1 MAENGK
7 SKTDVVARA
16 GAKNRIACCK
26 HCGNKVEI
34 VLAVSP
40 TGKKRMKRVCC
51 EC

>member
-7 SKTDVVARA
+7 SKTDVGARTV
-16 GAKNRIACCK
+16 AKNRVERCK
-26 HCGNKVEI
+26 YCGNKIEV

-51 EC
+51 EG